1 MASPIGTGPLSL
13 TCQTPGPPIITGE
26 RPKICQGETVK
37 LTATGCLGTVIW
49 STGEQ
54 GAGIRVTPYQTTRYT
69 AICRLPEGCLSCFAD
84 AYTVTVGT
92 PEAPKLTT
100 DTPTLCAGDAATITA
115 ANCAGTIRWSDST
128 LTGATPTVRV
138 QQTTVYQAT
147 CLHEG
152 CASIPSVQLA
162 LQVATPNVPTL
173 VRVTGEG
180 ELCAGQ
186 SVQLAASECAG
197 QVRWSDGAVG
207 TNRTFTPSQSIR
219 LRAICQVG
227 TCRSDSSNV
236 LMLAVQPA
244 RATPLNQTL
253 VQNTCPFLTAD
264 LSTAIGPSFQ
274 PSLAY
279 VFRTGPTIDSP
290 EVAAPG
296 AVLAG
301 MYYVSARNRAGCLSQ
316 PVAVSVLITTCANGI
331 APCLS
336 SPHLVSLSLDSLD
349 QKRGVVCLKA
359 RLRGVGIDAI
369 RLDSAWTCSGT
380 GLFTDQKTL
389 RPRYVASESDRQR
402 GTVTFALIT
411 PDPDGAGP
419 CVAGMARLAVT
430 LSQTNTPATTDS
442 TNLVV
447 KQPDVID
454 GGSIFIP
461 EGFSPNGDGIND
473 YFVVQGTP
481 RGATVDLEIFNR
493 WGHRV
498 YADTNYKNDW
508 GGQTN
513 QGINTT
519 ANQGLPDGTY
529 FYVVRIS
536 DGREYVRFLTIA
548 R

>member
-1 MASPIGTGPLSL
+1 MKTYTLNAIKFTILGLLTLISSIQAVALPIGTGPSSL
-13 TCQTPGPPIITGE
+13 TCQTPGPPIVNGE
-26 RPKICQGETVK
+26 RTKICQGETVK

-54 GAGIRVTPYQTTRYT
+54 GTGIRVTPYQTTRYT

-100 DTPTLCAGDAATITA
+100 DTPILCAGDAATITA

-138 QQTTVYQAT
+138 QKTTVYQAT

-152 CASIPSVQLA
+152 CTSSPSKQLA
-162 LQVATPNVPTL
+162 LQVATPSVPLLT
-173 VRVTGEG
+173 RVSGEG

-207 TNRTFTPSQSIR
+207 TARTLTPSQYVR

-236 LMLAVQPA
+236 LTLMVQPA
-244 RATPLNQTL
+244 RVTPLSQTI

-264 LSTAIGPSFQ
+264 LATAIGTSFQ

-279 VFRTGPTIDSP
+279 VFRTGPAVDSP
-290 EVAAPG
+290 EVASPG

-301 MYYVSARNRAGCLSQ
+301 TYYVSARNREGCLSQ
-316 PVAVSVLITTCANGI
+316 PVAVSVLITSCVNGI

-349 QKRGVVCLKA
+349 QKRGVVCVKA
-359 RLRGVGIDAI
+359 RLRGIGLDAI
-369 RLDSAWTCSGT
+369 KLDSAWTCSGT
-380 GLFTDQKTL
+380 GLFTEQKTL
-389 RPRYVASESDRQR
+389 RPRYVASESDRQA
-402 GTVTFALIT
+402 GTVTFALTT

-419 CVAGMARLAVT
+419 CLAGTAKLAVT
-430 LSQTNTPATTDS
+430 LSQTSVPATTDS
-442 TNLVV
+442 TNLVI

-461 EGFSPNGDGIND
+461 
-473 YFVVQGTP
+473 
-481 RGATVDLEIFNR
+481 
-493 WGHRV
+493 
-498 YADTNYKNDW
+498 
-508 GGQTN
+508 
-513 QGINTT
+513 
-519 ANQGLPDGTY
+519 
-529 FYVVRIS
+529 
-536 DGREYVRFLTIA
+536 
-548 R
+548 